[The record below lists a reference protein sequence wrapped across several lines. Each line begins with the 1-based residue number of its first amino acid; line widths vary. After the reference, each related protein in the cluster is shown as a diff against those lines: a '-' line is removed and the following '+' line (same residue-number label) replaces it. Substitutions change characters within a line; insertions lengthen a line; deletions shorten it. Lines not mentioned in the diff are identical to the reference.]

1 MPDCMKLLLMES
13 LKQSKTEETL
23 VQMKILE
30 DSIQAVYPR

>member
-1 MPDCMKLLLMES
+1 MPDCMINGKP
-13 LKQSKTEETL
+13 KTVKDEETL